1 MKLHYKTFGEGF
13 PMIILHGLFGSG
25 DNWVSISKRFSEYYK
40 VIVVDQR
47 NHGHSPW
54 SDEMNYDH
62 LSQDLKELCDDLK
75 IDKAI
80 VLGHSMGG
88 KTALKFN
95 NSFPGLI
102 TKMIIVD
109 MGIKKYPPH
118 HTNIIQAIDS
128 VDLNKIS
135 SRREVEQILISGIDS
150 VGVRQFIMKNLY
162 WKDKGKLS
170 WRMNFQVLKQ
180 QMSNI
185 LEELSLHRSNTHSL
199 FIKGEHSN
207 YILDEDVEF
216 IESFIPDSTFVTIE
230 GAGHWVH
237 AEKTE
242 DFTDEVLSFCLL

>member
-88 KTALKFN
+88 KTAMRFCQKYPA
-95 NSFPGLI
+95 SISKLI
-102 TKMIIVD
+102 VADI
-109 MGIKKYPPH
+109 GRKKYPMH
-118 HTNIIQAIDS
+118 HEKIIQGLSAIDFN
-128 VDLNKIS
+128 VVK
-135 SRREVEQILISGIDS
+135 SRNGAKEILMNYIQDAGTL
-150 VGVRQFIMKNLY
+150 QFLLKNLY
-162 WKDKGKLS
+162 WIEKGQLA
-170 WRMNFQVLKQ
+170 WRMNLPAIIENMDMILAEIPPEIVLTPTLF
-180 QMSNI
+180 
-185 LEELSLHRSNTHSL
+185 LE
-199 FIKGEHSN
+199 GEKSS
-207 YILDEDVEF
+207 YIEQSDYDDLLYYFPNSEF
-216 IESFIPDSTFVTIE
+216 ETIYN
-230 GAGHWVH
+230 AGHWLH
-237 AEKTE
+237 AENPI
-242 DFTDEVLSFCLL
+242 DFYDIVTDFLA